1 MRCTVSG
8 LSLEYCCA
16 YRDCKPRRAAFNRLA
31 EETFALQFEPW
42 YRQGFWQDTYQP
54 YTLFDGDFAAANVS
68 ASMMEFWH
76 RGQALHCV
84 QLGTVMTAPAY
95 RGRGL
100 SRFLIE
106 QVLAQWQG
114 RCDFIYLYANDS
126 VLGFY
131 PRFGFRTALE
141 YEDVGFLPGGQGT
154 SVRRLKPDREEDRA
168 VLLRC
173 LRQYGNPFSTLSLTR
188 GEELLMFYAIGPF
201 CDHFWYIESC
211 DTVVVAVREG
221 GTLFCEELFAPA
233 GAVLEDILHA
243 LAGPEPC
250 SVRFGFSLRETL
262 GAEKGLLQEEDTTLF
277 ILAPEET
284 IFERERLRFPL
295 LSHT

>member
-1 MRCTVSG
+1 MRCTVGG
-8 LSLEYCCA
+8 LELEYYSDYQNCHSF
-16 YRDCKPRRAAFNRLA
+16 RTAFNCLA

-42 YRQGFWQDTYQP
+42 YRQGFWSDTYRVH
-54 YTLFDGDFAAANVS
+54 TLFDGECAVANVS
-68 ASMMEFWH
+68 SSVLEFRH

-100 SRFLIE
+100 SRFLME
-106 QVLAQWQG
+106 RVLNEWQG
-114 RCDFIYLYANDS
+114 QCDFIYLYANDS
-126 VLGFY
+126 VLDFY
-131 PRFGFRTALE
+131 PRFGFRTAQE
-141 YEDVGFLPGGQGT
+141 YEDICFLPGRQGPP
-154 SVRRLKPDREEDRA
+154 VRRLKPDREEDRA

-211 DTVVVAVREG
+211 DTVAVAVREG
-221 GTLFCEELFAPA
+221 GTLFCEEIFAPA

-243 LAGPEPC
+243 LAGLEPC
-250 SVRFGFSLRETL
+250 NVQFGFSLREAL
-262 GAEKGLLQEEDTTLF
+262 RAEKGLLQEEDTTLF
-277 ILAPEET
+277 ILASEET